1 MSSIGWQRL
10 TAPLRTIAGSRLLTD
25 CLKRSN
31 RIVTTKLCSLESV
44 RNIGF
49 IAHIDAGKTTVTER
63 VLYFAGRTH
72 RIGGVDEG
80 TTVMDWMDQ
89 ERERGITIT
98 SAATACAWRDH
109 SINIID
115 TPGHVDF
122 TAEVERSLRIL
133 DGGVVVF
140 DAVAG
145 VQPQSETVWRQADRY
160 DVPRICFINKMDRVG
175 ADFYK
180 AVDSI
185 SHRLQAN
192 PVIIQIPVGS
202 EDEFEGV
209 IDLVE
214 SKICTFTDSVGSFR
228 EGPVP
233 EEMIEEYRTRR
244 DVMIEK
250 VAETDDDLIV
260 KYIEGEEITKEEI
273 KEALRRA
280 TVDNQLVPV
289 TCGSA
294 LNSKGV
300 QPLLDAV
307 TDYLPSPLDVP
318 PVTGIDANSGEEIF
332 REARDEEPFA
342 ALAFKVVS
350 DPFIGR
356 LVYFRVYSGKMETGD
371 SVYLSS
377 TGRRERLGRVVRM
390 HAERREDV
398 SQVRVGDIA
407 AAVGLRSASTG
418 DTLCDPRSPIQLET
432 ITFPE
437 PVVSVSVESRT
448 RAGEDK
454 LQESLQKMSEEDPT
468 LQVTED
474 SELGQTILSG
484 MGELHLEIVADRI
497 RREFKVEANLGS
509 PRVAYREAIRRQ
521 AKGEGRFVRQTGGRG
536 QYGHAILEIEPLE
549 RGEGFVFEN
558 KIRGGAIPNEYIPG
572 VAKGVEEALTT
583 GPLSGFPVVDVKATL
598 LDGSFHDVDSSEMA
612 FRVAGSMAVKSALNR
627 AGLVLLEPVMKLEVV
642 TPGEFLG
649 DVLGDLGRRRSNIR
663 SIEGEGDIQVVRA
676 NLPLGESF
684 GYANALRSLTQGRA
698 SHTMEFHRYE
708 EAPSSVTAQR

>member
-1 MSSIGWQRL
+1 M
-10 TAPLRTIAGSRLLTD
+10 
-25 CLKRSN
+25 
-31 RIVTTKLCSLESV
+31 TTKTRSLDSV

-98 SAATACAWRDH
+98 SAATTCGWRDH
-109 SINIID
+109 TINIID

-192 PVIIQIPVGS
+192 PVIVQIPVGS

-214 SKICTFTDSVGSFR
+214 SKICRFTDTVGSFR

-233 EEMIEEYRTRR
+233 EEMIEEYRTHR

-260 KYIEGEEITKEEI
+260 KYIEGEEISKEEI

-294 LNSKGV
+294 LNSKGI

-318 PVTGIDANSGEEIF
+318 PVTGTDAGSGEESF
-332 REARDEEPFA
+332 RDASDDEPFA
-342 ALAFKVVS
+342 ALAFKIVS

-356 LVYFRVYSGKMETGD
+356 LVYFRMYSGKMETGD
-371 SVYLSS
+371 SVYVSS

-398 SQVRVGDIA
+398 SEVRVGDIA

-418 DTLCDPRSPIQLET
+418 DTLCDPRSPIHLET

-454 LQESLQKMSEEDPT
+454 LQESLQKLSEEDPT
-468 LQVTED
+468 LRVSVD

-509 PRVAYREAIRRQ
+509 PRVAYREAATRQ
-521 AKGEGRFVRQTGGRG
+521 ARGEGRFVRQTGGRG

-549 RGEGFVFEN
+549 RGTGFVFEN
-558 KIRGGAIPNEYIPG
+558 KITGGAIPNEYIPG
-572 VAKGVEEALTT
+572 VAKGVEEALLT
-583 GPLSGFPVVDVKATL
+583 GPLSGFPVVDLKATL
-598 LDGSFHDVDSSEMA
+598 LDGSYHDVDSSEMA
-612 FRVAGSMAVKSALNR
+612 FRVAGSMAVKSALSR
-627 AGLVLLEPVMKLEVV
+627 ARLVMLEPVMKLEVV

-676 NLPLGESF
+676 ILPLGESF

-698 SHTMEFHRYE
+698 GHTMEFYRYE

>member
-1 MSSIGWQRL
+1 M
-10 TAPLRTIAGSRLLTD
+10 
-25 CLKRSN
+25 
-31 RIVTTKLCSLESV
+31 TTKVHPLESV

-80 TTVMDWMDQ
+80 TTVMDWMAQ

-98 SAATACAWRDH
+98 SAATTCDWRDYR
-109 SINIID
+109 INIID

-160 DVPRICFINKMDRVG
+160 NVPRICFINKMDRVG
-175 ADFYK
+175 ADFQK

-185 SHRLQAN
+185 AHRLKAN
-192 PVIIQIPVGS
+192 PVIIQIPVGI
-202 EDEFEGV
+202 EDTFEGV

-214 SKICTFTDSVGSFR
+214 GKIYTFSDDGLGTFR

-233 EEMIEEYRTRR
+233 EEMIEEFRNHRE
-244 DVMIEK
+244 VMIEK
-250 VAETDDDLIV
+250 VAETDDDLIL
-260 KYIEGEEITKEEI
+260 KYIEGEEITEDEI
-273 KEALRRA
+273 KCALRRA
-280 TVDNQLVPV
+280 TVDSRIVPV

-294 LNSKGV
+294 LNSKGI

-307 TDYLPSPLDVP
+307 TDYLPSPVDVP
-318 PVTGIDANSGEEIF
+318 PVNGTDVETGEEQI
-332 REARDEEPFA
+332 REPSESSPFA
-342 ALAFKVVS
+342 GLAFKIVS

-356 LVYFRVYSGKMETGD
+356 LVYFRMYSGRMASGD
-371 SVYLSS
+371 SVFITS

-390 HAERREDV
+390 HAERREEI
-398 SQVRVGDIA
+398 SEVRVGDIA

-418 DTLCDPRSPIQLET
+418 DTLCDPSAPIVLET

-437 PVVSVSVESRT
+437 PVVSVAVEPRT
-448 RAGEDK
+448 RADQEK
-454 LQESLQKMSEEDPT
+454 LQEALQKLSEEDPT
-468 LQVTED
+468 LRIRYD
-474 SELGQTILSG
+474 SELGQTIMSG
-484 MGELHLEIVADRI
+484 MGELHLDIITDRM
-497 RREFKVEANLGS
+497 RREFKVSANLGS
-509 PRVAYREAIRRQ
+509 PRVAYREAISRL
-521 AKGEGRFVRQTGGRG
+521 AKGEGRFVRQTGGHG
-536 QYGHAILEIEPLE
+536 QYGHVILEIEPLE
-549 RGEGFVFEN
+549 RGSGFEFVN
-558 KIRGGAIPNEYIPG
+558 RVRGGTIPIEFIPG
-572 VAKGVEEALTT
+572 VERGIQEALTT
-583 GPLSGFPVVDVKATL
+583 GPISGFPVIDVRATL
-598 LDGSFHDVDSSEMA
+598 LDGTYHDVDSSEMA
-612 FRVAGSMAVKSALNR
+612 FRIAGSMATKSALGKAR
-627 AGLVLLEPVMKLEVV
+627 VILLEPIMKLEVI

-676 NLPLGESF
+676 MLPLGESF

-698 SHTMEFHRYE
+698 SHTMEFNQYE
-708 EAPSSVTAQR
+708 EAPASIVAR